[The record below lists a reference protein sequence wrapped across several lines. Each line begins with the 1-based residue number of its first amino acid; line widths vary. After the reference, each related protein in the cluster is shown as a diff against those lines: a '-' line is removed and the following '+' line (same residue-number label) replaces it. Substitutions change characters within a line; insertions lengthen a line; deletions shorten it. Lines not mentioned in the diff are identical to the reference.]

1 VLVTASGVFGEM
13 RTALNATFKSRPTDE
28 PILSLIRSRAVS
40 LGLVAALGFSAID
53 DARNPAARKGARGT
67 IQYRL
72 SSFFKTTRTQ
82 EGGDDMTRSVEE
94 LRRDS
99 EQCRAQL
106 AATVDRLKE
115 QIADTAEDIRY
126 KVSPESIK
134 AEVSGFISHKTH
146 GWLDA
151 LKQQAMDNPMQAI
164 AAGTAVAVPVL
175 RLARGF
181 PLPLLMIGA
190 GLALSSRTVRD
201 RAAEAAE
208 PAIEKVREVM
218 GDTAEHAQSLS
229 DGMKKAMSH
238 AEHQAAGMAD
248 EAQET
253 AGGMA
258 DAASG
263 MAGDLRDRATQAADA
278 MAHKVRSGMDAA
290 SEMAKERMERVRST
304 AKHATTATPAVAS
317 KVIRDNA
324 ALIGGLGVAIGAIIA
339 ASLPNTKAE
348 AGVMGKA
355 SERVKRAAGSAAQS
369 GFEAGKDAVF
379 SAAEAAA
386 KSISDADLGGQAGRI
401 TEGVTERLKEVA
413 DDVVTTAFDP
423 SRNPHN

>member
-1 VLVTASGVFGEM
+1 
-13 RTALNATFKSRPTDE
+13 
-28 PILSLIRSRAVS
+28 
-40 LGLVAALGFSAID
+40 
-53 DARNPAARKGARGT
+53 
-67 IQYRL
+67 
-72 SSFFKTTRTQ
+72 
-82 EGGDDMTRSVEE
+82 MTRSVEE

-99 EQCRAQL
+99 EQSRAQL
-106 AATVDRLKE
+106 AATVDRLRE

-126 KVSPESIK
+126 KVSPENIK

-164 AAGTAVAVPVL
+164 AAGTAIAVPAM

-190 GLALSSRTVRD
+190 GLALSSKTVRD

-208 PAIEKVREVM
+208 PAIEKAREVIDAATERAQSM
-218 GDTAEHAQSLS
+218 GDSMRKTMSLAER
-229 DGMKKAMSH
+229 
-238 AEHQAAGMAD
+238 QAAGMA
-248 EAQET
+248 EETQES
-253 AGGMA
+253 AAGMA

-278 MAHKVRSGMDAA
+278 VAGKVKSGMDAA

-304 AKHATTATPAVAS
+304 ATAAPAAAS
-317 KVIRDNA
+317 KMIRDNA

-339 ASLPNTKAE
+339 ASLPTTKAE

-369 GFEAGKDAVF
+369 GFEAGKDAAL
-379 SAAEAAA
+379 SAADAAA
-386 KSISDADLGGQAGRI
+386 RSVSEADLGGHASRI

-423 SRNPHN
+423 SRNPHD